1 MNMKKMS
8 SLFLSF
14 AVLAAQAAGSAPAWS
29 QIERSAP
36 DAEVLSVPGMP
47 SGAGLGLPAALPG
60 ALDAQNFAA
69 LDPAG
74 VDASLGQAA
83 SALAAPASIQAALP
97 SAQALSVSAH
107 AFVPPQ
113 AAVQSPAPSALSAAT
128 AQKTV
133 AQAIAPASAKPAPGR
148 SLLARLT
155 RLAAQ
160 KSPFS
165 AKTLGRLFDFSGSA
179 AQAPRAFAA
188 AAFAP
193 PSIKPLPA
201 PRLPKGVSLD
211 LPPIVPDIRHLPAAA
226 LNLVSAFSI
235 PDTEVINQLTN
246 IPLEADGRD
255 ARSVEQALRQM
266 IDDNPQY
273 GVKSADLATAYVHSI
288 TGENQAPS
296 WVVSFR
302 QQRKSV
308 AENGAASFL
317 PVYGGNATFI
327 IHVEDGKPV
336 IKGVH
341 GRLFPN
347 LTVDTVQ
354 KVSAEDMVMGIQR
367 RLRMTAAA
375 IAPQIDL
382 LERQIVYLQKPRS
395 SAGLLDKIMGVFA
408 RKPKNGSAAKEAPKL
423 FGAWHAVNIYRVQGV
438 DPFVA
443 VDIASGQVFLWDM
456 RLGAAARGS
465 KKSSAEGVFEGRAP
479 KTDAD
484 MTTPPKLSSIPLPF
498 VTVTLP
504 DGRKVAADDQGRVS
518 VEVPEGGS
526 VEVTARLDSKN
537 LSIVNKDGKNIEV
550 KAKLVAGKDG
560 ATVVF
565 NPPEGALAHRR
576 RTSGASRMLSDAID
590 LIYGTASSDYKA
602 KTAARRRKAN
612 EEDLALAQVTTYLAG
627 YKFMEFNKAHGI
639 GVKDGIWNSKFVI
652 NVNLDDNCNAYMDPS
667 DLSRN
672 FFQGGD
678 GCINT
683 GTLPGV
689 VFHESGHLSHYLVA
703 GYAPGQAASVLG
715 SVMAAGSPAAHNI
728 MPYVD
733 GGLSEGIGD
742 MFATY
747 MENTPLIGQH
757 FFDDPKQ
764 PFLRTAENDYQFS
777 PSDEV
782 HEQGL
787 AWMGFTWKLRVLLAK
802 ALGATDGVAL
812 AENLLFP
819 HLYGYATA
827 QDIPT
832 AMNVVYLAATALT
845 GKTREIAIKAVQAA
859 AAAHGIHIGP
869 AKKKA
874 DEPGIAETFL
884 PRRVP
889 GAFPIPSPV
898 YA

>member
-1 MNMKKMS
+1 MNMKKLS
-8 SLFLSF
+8 SVFLSF

-29 QIERSAP
+29 QVERSAP
-36 DAEVLSVPGMP
+36 DAEALSVPGLP
-47 SGAGLGLPAALPG
+47 SGIGLGLPEALPG

-69 LDPAG
+69 LNPAG
-74 VDASLGQAA
+74 ADLSLGQAA
-83 SALAAPASIQAALP
+83 AP
-97 SAQALSVSAH
+97 SAQTSLVSVPVLSPVR
-107 AFVPPQ
+107 
-113 AAVQSPAPSALSAAT
+113 AAVQSPATSSLPAANVAKT
-128 AQKTV
+128 AIR
-133 AQAIAPASAKPAPGR
+133 AITPASAKPVSGR
-148 SLLARLT
+148 SLLSRLT

-165 AKTLGRLFDFSGSA
+165 AKILGRLFDFSGNA
-179 AQAPRAFAA
+179 APSPRAFAA

-201 PRLPKGVSLD
+201 PRLPKGVALD
-211 LPPIVPDIRHLPAAA
+211 LPPIVPDIRHLPASA

-246 IPLEADGRD
+246 IPLEADGQD
-255 ARSVEQALRQM
+255 ARSVEQTLRRM

-288 TGENQAPS
+288 TGENQAPT
-296 WVVSFR
+296 WAVSFR

-308 AENGAASFL
+308 AENGGASFL

-327 IHVEDGKPV
+327 IQVEGGKPV

-347 LTVDTVQ
+347 LSVDTVQ
-354 KVSAEDMVMGIQR
+354 KVSSEDMVLGIQR
-367 RLRMTAAA
+367 RLRMTASAA
-375 IAPQIDL
+375 APQIDL
-382 LERQIVYLQKPRS
+382 LERQIVYLQKPRPS
-395 SAGLLDKIMGVFA
+395 ESLLDKIMGVFA
-408 RKPKNGSAAKEAPKL
+408 RKPKKGSAAKEAPKL

-479 KTDAD
+479 EADAD
-484 MTTPPKLSSIPLPF
+484 MTTPPRLSSIPLPF

-504 DGRKVAADDQGRVS
+504 NGRKVAADAQGRVS
-518 VEVPEGGS
+518 VEVPESGS

-537 LSIVNKDGKNIEV
+537 LSIVNKDGANIEV

-560 ATVVF
+560 TTVVF
-565 NPPEGALAHRR
+565 NPPAGALTHRR
-576 RTSGASRMLSDAID
+576 RTSGASRILSDAID
-590 LIYGTASSDYKA
+590 LIYATASSDYKA
-602 KTAARRRKAN
+602 KTAARRRKAA
-612 EEDLALAQVTTYLAG
+612 EEDLALAQVTTYIAG

-639 GVKDGIWNSKFVI
+639 GVKDGIWNSKFTI

-672 FFQGGD
+672 FFQAGD

-703 GYAPGQAASVLG
+703 GYAPGQAATVLG
-715 SVMAAGSPAAHNI
+715 SVMAAEAPVAHNI

-757 FFDDPKQ
+757 FFNDPKQ
-764 PFLRTAENDYQFS
+764 PFLRTAENEYQFS

-787 AWMGFTWKLRVLLAK
+787 AWMGFTWKLRVLLSK
-802 ALGATDGVAL
+802 ALGAADGVAL

-845 GKTREIAIKAVQAA
+845 GEARDIAVKAVQAA
-859 AAAHGIHIGP
+859 AAAHGIQIGP
-869 AKKKA
+869 AKKKS
-874 DEPGIAETFL
+874 ENPGVAEIFA
-884 PRRVP
+884 PRPAP
-889 GAFPIPSPV
+889 GALPVPSPA